1 MNALKDEYR
10 LSFTTGG
17 LFHNESIP
25 LIDAFLAGSDWDC
38 VRSELVDGDGLHVR
52 THGSR
57 MRISREIIARLRELS
72 EQDLRFFE
80 SANHQEQ
87 KSLLWVAACRRF
99 TFIREFAIE
108 VLRENY
114 LTLKYSVE
122 LEEFDSFFNRKAQ
135 IYDEVDGLTEL
146 TRKKLRQN
154 LFRIMREADLITDNH
169 MITPPVLT
177 PEFVELMTQ
186 SSPDDLNV
194 FPVSRGDLERWG
206 A

>member
-1 MNALKDEYR
+1 MNAADDQYR

-17 LFHNESIP
+17 LFHSESIP
-25 LIDAFLAGSDWDC
+25 LVSAFLSGREWDEL
-38 VRSELVDGDGLHVR
+38 RSELVDGDELHVR

-57 MRISREIIARLRELS
+57 MRISREIIARLRELN
-72 EQDLRFFE
+72 EKDLQFFTE
-80 SANHQEQ
+80 ASYQEQ
-87 KSLLWVAACRRF
+87 KYVLWVAACRRF

-114 LTLKYSVE
+114 LTMKNSVE
-122 LEEFDSFFNRKAQ
+122 LEEFDVFFNRKAQ
-135 IYDEVDGLTEL
+135 IYDEVDDLKEL

-169 MITPPVLT
+169 MIAPPVLT
-177 PEFVELMTQ
+177 PGFVELMKI
-186 SSPDDLNV
+186 SSPDDLKT
-194 FPVSRGDLERWG
+194 FPVSASDLERWG